1 MDIAALSMI
10 KNQVELQQNVGVAV
24 LKKAMQTAEE
34 NGNFLT
40 EMLGKG
46 GFSIPQAKSEHLGNK
61 IDLYV

>member
-1 MDIAALSMI
+1 MDIAALSIM
-10 KNQVELQQNVGVAV
+10 KNQVKLQQNVGVAV
-24 LKKAMQTAEE
+24 LKKVMNTAEE

-46 GFSIPQAKSEHLGNK
+46 GHSIPQAKADHLGNR